1 MSSDTAFGDSVLEE
15 QQTQQAS
22 RSDAIIRN
30 IGGSDMVYDA
40 ATWKIIDIRSQTEVT
55 TESRGGGGT
64 VQGYGGFVSG
74 HISPV
79 KVTTTTTNY
88 FTYYLENDHGRRMHF
103 TLVNREIDVIVGDNL
118 YVVTAAKAEKAKGF
132 HIPMVYIPAYD
143 KWDIFKEETSAM
155 VWQSKLGKILGI
167 ITMVMALLFGA
178 FGYLAA
184 IASGSGSTMSG
195 AYYLILGPGA
205 ALLAFAIFYMIFHGI
220 SWLILQPV
228 KMTLKGQLKK
238 LQKELH

>member
-1 MSSDTAFGDSVLEE
+1 MSSDTAFGDSVLAD
-15 QQTQQAS
+15 QPAQQAS
-22 RSDAIIRN
+22 RNDAIIRK

-40 ATWKIIDIRSQTEVT
+40 AMWKIIDIRSQTEVT

-64 VQGYGGFVSG
+64 IQGYGGFVSG

-118 YVVTAAKAEKAKGF
+118 YVVIATKAEKAKGF

-155 VWQSKLGKILGI
+155 VWQSKSGKILNI
-167 ITMVMALLFGA
+167 ITIIIALLFGA
-178 FGYLAA
+178 FCYLGTVAG
-184 IASGSGSTMSG
+184 GSGSTMEG

-205 ALLAFAIFYMIFHGI
+205 AILGFLVFYLIFKGI

-228 KMTLKGQLKK
+228 RMKLKSQLKK
-238 LQKELH
+238 LQKKLH